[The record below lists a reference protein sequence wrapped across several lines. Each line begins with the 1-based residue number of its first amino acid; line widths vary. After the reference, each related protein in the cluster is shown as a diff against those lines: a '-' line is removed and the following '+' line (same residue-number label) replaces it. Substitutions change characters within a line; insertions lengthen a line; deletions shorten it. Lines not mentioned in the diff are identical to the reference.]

1 MSSRVLFSKA
11 GAATLRKNAR
21 LEGATR
27 MKVLFTGGGT
37 AGHINPAL
45 AAAGY
50 LRGKDPDCE
59 ILYIGNKG
67 GMEER
72 LVAKAG
78 YEIRTITISGFQ
90 RKLTPKNLVRNA
102 QTVVRMFTASAEAKK
117 LIQAFSP
124 DVCVGTGGYVSGPVI
139 REAAKLG
146 IPCVIHESNAYP
158 GVTTKML
165 AKSVK
170 TVMLA
175 VPDAKKYF
183 DSSVN
188 CTVTG
193 NPVRGEVLSA
203 EREASRKALGLD
215 DRPLVLSFGGSLG
228 ASALNRAAA
237 YLLAESAKEKKFQH
251 IHGYGQHDEKFLSE
265 LSELGFRQKEN
276 PQVRLLEYIDN
287 MPLCLSAADLVIG
300 RAGAMTLSE
309 IEAKS
314 KASILI
320 PSPNV
325 AENHQYHNAMALVR
339 RGAAEIIEEK
349 DLTGEAL
356 WNKVN
361 SILSDPQRLRTL
373 GENAGKMEILDAN
386 ERIYRVIRSAVKGS

>member
-1 MSSRVLFSKA
+1 
-11 GAATLRKNAR
+11 
-21 LEGATR
+21 

-50 LRGKDPDCE
+50 LRQKEPDAQ
-59 ILYIGNKG
+59 ILYVGNKG

-72 LVAKAG
+72 LVPQAG
-78 YEIRTITISGFQ
+78 FEIKTVHISGFQ
-90 RKLTPKNLVRNA
+90 RKLTPKNLWRNA
-102 QTVVRMFTASAEAKK
+102 QTVVRVFTATAEAKK
-117 LIQAFSP
+117 ILQEFAP

-175 VPDAKKYF
+175 VPDAKKYL
-183 DSSVN
+183 DPKAV

-193 NPVRGEVLSA
+193 NPVRGEVLA
-203 EREASRKALGLD
+203 AQREESRKALGLD

-237 YLLAESAKEKKFQH
+237 YMLAQSAKEGKYQH
-251 IHGYGQHDEKFLSE
+251 IHGYGAHDEKFLSE
-265 LSELGFRQKEN
+265 CKEFGLDLEKS
-276 PQVRLLEYIDN
+276 PQIQVLTYIDN
-287 MPLCLSAADLVIG
+287 MPQCLSAADLVIG
-300 RAGAMTLSE
+300 RAGAMTLTE
-309 IEAKS
+309 IEAKA

-325 AENHQYHNAMALVR
+325 AENHQFHNAMALVN

-349 DLTGEAL
+349 DLTGELL
-356 WNKVN
+356 WEKVQG
-361 SILSDPQRLRTL
+361 ILSDPERLRSL
-373 GENAGKMEILDAN
+373 GENAGKMETLDAN
-386 ERIYRVIRSAVKGS
+386 ERIYRVIKAAAKK

>member
-1 MSSRVLFSKA
+1 
-11 GAATLRKNAR
+11 
-21 LEGATR
+21 

-50 LRGKDPDCE
+50 LRQKEPDAQ
-59 ILYIGNKG
+59 ILYVGNKG

-72 LVAKAG
+72 LVPQAG
-78 YEIRTITISGFQ
+78 FEIKTVHISGFQ
-90 RKLTPKNLVRNA
+90 RKLTPKNLWRNA
-102 QTVVRMFTASAEAKK
+102 QTVVRVVTATAEAKK
-117 LIQAFSP
+117 ILQEFAP

-175 VPDAKKYF
+175 VPDAKKYL
-183 DSSVN
+183 DPNAV

-193 NPVRGEVLSA
+193 NPVRGEVLA
-203 EREASRKALGLD
+203 AQREESRKALGLD

-237 YLLAESAKEKKFQH
+237 YMLAQSAKEGKYQH
-251 IHGYGQHDEKFLSE
+251 IHGYGAHDEKFLSE
-265 LSELGFRQKEN
+265 CKEFGLDLEKS
-276 PQVRLLEYIDN
+276 PQIQVLTYIDN
-287 MPLCLSAADLVIG
+287 MPQCLSAADLVIG

-309 IEAKS
+309 IEAKA

-325 AENHQYHNAMALVR
+325 AENHQFHNAMALVN

-349 DLTGEAL
+349 DLTGELL
-356 WNKVN
+356 WEKVQG
-361 SILSDPQRLRTL
+361 ILSDPERLRSL
-373 GENAGKMEILDAN
+373 GENAGKMETLDAN
-386 ERIYRVIRSAVKGS
+386 ERIYRVIKAAAKK

>member
-1 MSSRVLFSKA
+1 
-11 GAATLRKNAR
+11 
-21 LEGATR
+21 

-50 LRGKDPDCE
+50 LRQKEPDAQ
-59 ILYIGNKG
+59 ILYVGNKG

-72 LVAKAG
+72 LVPQAG
-78 YEIRTITISGFQ
+78 FEIKTVHISGFQ
-90 RKLTPKNLVRNA
+90 RKLTPQKPVAQRPDRGAGVHRHGGGQEDFAGVCPGRVRGA
-102 QTVVRMFTASAEAKK
+102 PGATS
-117 LIQAFSP
+117 
-124 DVCVGTGGYVSGPVI
+124 SGPVI

-175 VPDAKKYF
+175 VPDAKKYL
-183 DSSVN
+183 DPKAV

-193 NPVRGEVLSA
+193 NPVRGEVLA
-203 EREASRKALGLD
+203 AQREESRKALGLD

-237 YLLAESAKEKKFQH
+237 YMLAQSAKEGKYQH
-251 IHGYGQHDEKFLSE
+251 IHGYGAHDEKFLSE
-265 LSELGFRQKEN
+265 CKEFGLDLEKS
-276 PQVRLLEYIDN
+276 PQIQVLTYIDN
-287 MPLCLSAADLVIG
+287 MPQCLSAADLVIG

-309 IEAKS
+309 IEAKA
-314 KASILI
+314 KASIPDPLSQRGGE
-320 PSPNV
+320 PPV
-325 AENHQYHNAMALVR
+325 PQRHGTGQPGGGGDHRGEGPD
-339 RGAAEIIEEK
+339 RGAAV
-349 DLTGEAL
+349 GEG
-356 WNKVN
+356 
-361 SILSDPQRLRTL
+361 PGHPLRPGAPPVPGGRTR
-373 GENAGKMEILDAN
+373 GKMETLDAN
-386 ERIYRVIRSAVKGS
+386 ERIYRVIKAAAKK

>member
-1 MSSRVLFSKA
+1 
-11 GAATLRKNAR
+11 
-21 LEGATR
+21 

-50 LRGKDPDCE
+50 LKHKNPGVE
-59 ILYIGNKG
+59 ILYVGNKG

-72 LVAKAG
+72 LVANAG
-78 YEIRTITISGFQ
+78 YPMRTIHISGFQ
-90 RKLTPKNLVRNA
+90 RKLSVKNIFRNA
-102 QTVVRMFTASAEAKK
+102 QTVIKVFTSTAEARRILKDFK
-117 LIQAFSP
+117 P
-124 DVCVGTGGYVSGPVI
+124 DICVGTGGYVSGPVI

-170 TVMLA
+170 AVMLA

-188 CTVTG
+188 CVVTG
-193 NPVRGEVLSA
+193 NPVRGEVLA
-203 EREASRKALGLD
+203 AGREESRKALGLD
-215 DRPLVLSFGGSLG
+215 ERPVVLSFGGSLG

-237 YLLAESAKEKKFQH
+237 HMLVQSAKEKKYQH
-251 IHGYGQHDEKFLSE
+251 IHGYGRHDESFLNE
-265 LSELGFRQKEN
+265 LRELGFDAEAN
-276 PQVRLLEYIDN
+276 PQIRLLEYIDN
-287 MPLCLSAADLVIG
+287 MPQCLAAADLVIG
-300 RAGAMTLSE
+300 RAGAMTLTE
-309 IEAKS
+309 IEAKA

-325 AENHQYHNAMALVR
+325 AENHQYHNAMALVS
-339 RGAAEIIEEK
+339 RGAAELIEEK
-349 DLTGEAL
+349 NLTGEAM
-356 WNKVN
+356 WSMVN
-361 SILSDPQRLRTL
+361 DILSDPKRLASL
-373 GENAGKMEILDAN
+373 GENAGRMEISDAN
-386 ERIYRVIRSAVKGS
+386 EQIYRVIMAAAK

>member
-1 MSSRVLFSKA
+1 
-11 GAATLRKNAR
+11 
-21 LEGATR
+21 

-50 LRGKDPDCE
+50 LRQKEPDAQ
-59 ILYIGNKG
+59 ILYVGNKG

-72 LVAKAG
+72 LVPQAG
-78 YEIRTITISGFQ
+78 FEIKTVHISGFQ
-90 RKLTPKNLVRNA
+90 RKLTPKNLWRNA
-102 QTVVRMFTASAEAKK
+102 QTVVRVFTATAEAKK
-117 LIQAFSP
+117 ILQEFAP

-175 VPDAKKYF
+175 VPDAKKYL
-183 DSSVN
+183 DPKAV

-193 NPVRGEVLSA
+193 NPVRGEVLA
-203 EREASRKALGLD
+203 AQREESRKALGLD

-237 YLLAESAKEKKFQH
+237 YMLAQSAKEGKYQH
-251 IHGYGQHDEKFLSE
+251 IHGYGAHDEKFLSE
-265 LSELGFRQKEN
+265 CKEFGLDLEKSSQI
-276 PQVRLLEYIDN
+276 QVLTYIDN
-287 MPLCLSAADLVIG
+287 MPQCLSAADLVIG

-309 IEAKS
+309 IEAKA

-325 AENHQYHNAMALVR
+325 AENHQFHNAMALVN

-356 WNKVN
+356 WEKVQG
-361 SILSDPQRLRTL
+361 ILSDPERLRSL
-373 GENAGKMEILDAN
+373 GENAGKMETLDAN
-386 ERIYRVIRSAVKGS
+386 ERIYRVIKAAAKK

>member
-1 MSSRVLFSKA
+1 M
-11 GAATLRKNAR
+11 GI
-21 LEGATR
+21 
-27 MKVLFTGGGT
+27 KVLFTGGGT

-50 LRGKDPDCE
+50 LKQREPDAQ
-59 ILYIGNKG
+59 ILYVGNKG

-72 LVAKAG
+72 LVANAG
-78 YEIRTITISGFQ
+78 YEIRTVTISGFQ
-90 RKLTPKNLVRNA
+90 RKLTPKNLARNA

-117 LIQAFSP
+117 ILREFAP

-165 AKSVK
+165 AKSVR

-175 VPDAKKYF
+175 VPDARKYF
-183 DSSVN
+183 DDSVN

-193 NPVRGEVLSA
+193 NPVRGEVLAA

-215 DRPLVLSFGGSLG
+215 ERPLILSFGGSLG

-237 YLLAESAKEKKFQH
+237 YMLAESGKEKRFQH
-251 IHGYGQHDEKFLSE
+251 IHGYGQHDEKFLEE
-265 LSELGFRQKEN
+265 LQELGFRQEEN
-276 PQVRLLEYIDN
+276 PQIRLLEYIDN
-287 MPLCLSAADLVIG
+287 MPQCLSAADLVIG

-320 PSPNV
+320 PSPNE
-325 AENHQYHNAMALVR
+325 AENHQFHNAMALVR

-349 DLTGEAL
+349 DLSGESL
-356 WNKVN
+356 WKKVTK
-361 SILSDPQRLRTL
+361 IVSDPQRLRSL

-386 ERIYRVIRSAVKGS
+386 ERIYRVIRAAGKQN

>member
-1 MSSRVLFSKA
+1 
-11 GAATLRKNAR
+11 
-21 LEGATR
+21 

-50 LRGKDPDCE
+50 LRQKEPDAQ
-59 ILYIGNKG
+59 ILYVGNKG

-72 LVAKAG
+72 LVPQAG
-78 YEIRTITISGFQ
+78 FEIKTVHISGFQ
-90 RKLTPKNLVRNA
+90 RKLTPKNLWRNA
-102 QTVVRMFTASAEAKK
+102 QTVVRVFTATAEAKK
-117 LIQAFSP
+117 ILQEFAP

-175 VPDAKKYF
+175 VPDAKKYL
-183 DSSVN
+183 DPKAV

-193 NPVRGEVLSA
+193 NPVRGEVLTA
-203 EREASRKALGLD
+203 QREESRKALGLD

-237 YLLAESAKEKKFQH
+237 YMLAQSAKEGKYQH
-251 IHGYGQHDEKFLSE
+251 IHGYGAHDEKFLSE
-265 LSELGFRQKEN
+265 CKEFGLDLEKS
-276 PQVRLLEYIDN
+276 PQIQVLTYIDN
-287 MPLCLSAADLVIG
+287 MPQCLSAADLVIG

-309 IEAKS
+309 IEAKA

-325 AENHQYHNAMALVR
+325 AENHQFHNAMALVN

-349 DLTGEAL
+349 DLTGELL
-356 WNKVN
+356 WEKVQG
-361 SILSDPQRLRTL
+361 ILSDPERLRSL
-373 GENAGKMEILDAN
+373 GENAGKMETLDAN
-386 ERIYRVIRSAVKGS
+386 ERIYRVIKAAAKK

>member
-1 MSSRVLFSKA
+1 
-11 GAATLRKNAR
+11 
-21 LEGATR
+21 

-50 LRGKDPDCE
+50 LRQKEPDAQ
-59 ILYIGNKG
+59 ILYVGNKG

-72 LVAKAG
+72 LVPQAG
-78 YEIRTITISGFQ
+78 FEIKTVHISGFQ
-90 RKLTPKNLVRNA
+90 RKLTPKNLWRNA
-102 QTVVRMFTASAEAKK
+102 QTVVRVFTSTAEAKK
-117 LIQAFSP
+117 ILQEFAP

-175 VPDAKKYF
+175 VPDAKKYL
-183 DSSVN
+183 DPKAV

-193 NPVRGEVLSA
+193 NPVRGEVMA
-203 EREASRKALGLD
+203 AQREESRKALGLD

-237 YLLAESAKEKKFQH
+237 YMLAQSAKEGKYQH
-251 IHGYGQHDEKFLSE
+251 IHGYGAHDEKFLAE
-265 LSELGFRQKEN
+265 CKEFGLDLEKS
-276 PQVRLLEYIDN
+276 PQIQVLTYIDN
-287 MPLCLSAADLVIG
+287 MPQCLSAADLVIG

-309 IEAKS
+309 IEAKA

-325 AENHQYHNAMALVR
+325 AENHQFHNAMALVN

-349 DLTGEAL
+349 DLTGELL
-356 WNKVN
+356 WEKVQG
-361 SILSDPQRLRTL
+361 ILSDPERLRSL
-373 GENAGKMEILDAN
+373 GENAGKMETLDAN
-386 ERIYRVIRSAVKGS
+386 ERIYRVIKAAAKK

>member
-1 MSSRVLFSKA
+1 
-11 GAATLRKNAR
+11 
-21 LEGATR
+21 
-27 MKVLFTGGGT
+27 
-37 AGHINPAL
+37 
-45 AAAGY
+45 
-50 LRGKDPDCE
+50 
-59 ILYIGNKG
+59 
-67 GMEER
+67 MEER
-72 LVAKAG
+72 LVPQAG
-78 YEIRTITISGFQ
+78 FEIKTVHISGFQ
-90 RKLTPKNLVRNA
+90 RKLTPKNLWRNA
-102 QTVVRMFTASAEAKK
+102 QTVVRVFTATAEAKK
-117 LIQAFSP
+117 ILQEFAP

-175 VPDAKKYF
+175 VPDAKKYL
-183 DSSVN
+183 DPKAV

-193 NPVRGEVLSA
+193 NPVRGEVLA
-203 EREASRKALGLD
+203 AQREESRKALGLD

-237 YLLAESAKEKKFQH
+237 YMLAQSAKEGKYQH
-251 IHGYGQHDEKFLSE
+251 IHGYGAHDEKFLSE
-265 LSELGFRQKEN
+265 CKEFGLDLEKS
-276 PQVRLLEYIDN
+276 PQIQVLTYIDN
-287 MPLCLSAADLVIG
+287 MPQCLSAADLVIG

-325 AENHQYHNAMALVR
+325 AENHQFHNAMALVN

-349 DLTGEAL
+349 DLTGELL
-356 WNKVN
+356 WEKVQG
-361 SILSDPQRLRTL
+361 ILSDPERLRSL
-373 GENAGKMEILDAN
+373 GENAGKMETLDAN
-386 ERIYRVIRSAVKGS
+386 ERIYRVIKAAAKK

>member
-1 MSSRVLFSKA
+1 
-11 GAATLRKNAR
+11 
-21 LEGATR
+21 

-45 AAAGY
+45 AIAGY
-50 LRGKDPDCE
+50 LKQKEPDAE
-59 ILYIGNKG
+59 LLYVGNKG

-72 LVAKAG
+72 LVANAG
-78 YEIRTITISGFQ
+78 YPMKTIHISGFQ
-90 RKLTPKNLVRNA
+90 RKLTPKNLARNA
-102 QTVVRMFTASAEAKK
+102 QTLVKVFTATAEAKK
-117 LIQAFSP
+117 IIREFAP

-165 AKSVK
+165 SKSVK
-170 TVMLA
+170 AVMLA

-183 DSSVN
+183 DPSVN

-193 NPVRGEVLSA
+193 NPVRGEVLA
-203 EREASRKALGLD
+203 AQREESRKALGLD

-228 ASALNRAAA
+228 ASALNKAAA
-237 YLLAESAKEKKFQH
+237 YMLAKSAKEGNYQH
-251 IHGYGQHDEKFLSE
+251 IHGYGAHDEKFLDE
-265 LSELGFRQKEN
+265 LKMLGFEPEKN
-276 PQVRLLEYIDN
+276 PQIRLLEYIDN
-287 MPLCLSAADLVIG
+287 MPQCLSAADLVIG
-300 RAGAMTLSE
+300 RAGAMTLTE
-309 IEAKS
+309 IEAKA

-325 AENHQYHNAMALVR
+325 AENHQFHNAMALVS

-349 DLTGEAL
+349 DLTGEKL
-356 WNKVN
+356 WAKVKK
-361 SILSDPQRLRTL
+361 ILSDPDRLNSL
-373 GENAGKMEILDAN
+373 GENAGKLEILDAS
-386 ERIYRVIRSAVKGS
+386 ERIYRTIKAACAQKRA

>member
-1 MSSRVLFSKA
+1 M
-11 GAATLRKNAR
+11 GI
-21 LEGATR
+21 
-27 MKVLFTGGGT
+27 KVLFTGGGT

-50 LRGKDPDCE
+50 LKQREPDAQ
-59 ILYIGNKG
+59 ILYVGNKG

-72 LVAKAG
+72 LVANAG
-78 YEIRTITISGFQ
+78 YEIRTVTISGFQ
-90 RKLTPKNLVRNA
+90 RKLTPKNLARNA

-117 LIQAFSP
+117 ILREFAP

-165 AKSVK
+165 AKSVR

-175 VPDAKKYF
+175 VPDTRKYF
-183 DSSVN
+183 DDSVN

-193 NPVRGEVLSA
+193 NPVRGEVLAA

-215 DRPLVLSFGGSLG
+215 ERPLILSFGGSLG

-237 YLLAESAKEKKFQH
+237 YMLAESGKEKRFQH
-251 IHGYGQHDEKFLSE
+251 IHGYGQHDEKFLEE
-265 LSELGFRQKEN
+265 LQELGFRQEEN
-276 PQVRLLEYIDN
+276 PQIRLLEYIDN
-287 MPLCLSAADLVIG
+287 MPQCLSAADLVIG

-325 AENHQYHNAMALVR
+325 AENHQFHNAMALVR

-349 DLTGEAL
+349 DLSGESL
-356 WNKVN
+356 WKKVTK
-361 SILSDPQRLRTL
+361 IVSDPQRLRSL

-386 ERIYRVIRSAVKGS
+386 ERIYRVIRAAVKQN

>member
-1 MSSRVLFSKA
+1 
-11 GAATLRKNAR
+11 
-21 LEGATR
+21 

-50 LRGKDPDCE
+50 LKSKQPDAE
-59 ILYIGNKG
+59 ILYVGNRG

-72 LVAKAG
+72 LVGAAG
-78 YEIRTITISGFQ
+78 YAMRTIHISGFQ
-90 RKLTPKNLVRNA
+90 RKLSAKNLVANA
-102 QTVVRMFTASAEAKK
+102 KTVVRVFTSTAEAKK
-117 LIQAFSP
+117 ILKQFQP

-165 AKSVK
+165 AKLVN

-175 VPDAKKYF
+175 VPDAKKHL
-183 DSSVN
+183 DAGAHCV
-188 CTVTG
+188 VTG
-193 NPVRGEVLSA
+193 NPVRGEVLAA
-203 EREASRKALGLD
+203 ERTQARKALGLD

-228 ASALNRAAA
+228 AAALNRACAVM
-237 YLLAESAKEKKFQH
+237 LAESAKRGEIQH
-251 IHGYGQHDEKFLSE
+251 IHGYGTHDEHFLEE
-265 LSELGFRQKEN
+265 LSALGFSAQDA

-287 MPLCLSAADLVIG
+287 MPQCLAAADLVIG

-349 DLTGEAL
+349 ELTGERL
-356 WNKVN
+356 WQLVQG
-361 SILSDPQRLRTL
+361 ILSDPARLSAL
-373 GENAGKMEILDAN
+373 GENAGKLEIHDAN
-386 ERIYRVIRSAVKGS
+386 ERIYQEICRAAKR

>member
-1 MSSRVLFSKA
+1 MPQA
-11 GAATLRKNAR
+11 G
-21 LEGATR
+21 
-27 MKVLFTGGGT
+27 F
-37 AGHINPAL
+37 
-45 AAAGY
+45 
-50 LRGKDPDCE
+50 E
-59 ILYIGNKG
+59 IKT
-67 GMEER
+67 
-72 LVAKAG
+72 VH
-78 YEIRTITISGFQ
+78 ISGFQ
-90 RKLTPKNLVRNA
+90 RKLTPKNLWRNA
-102 QTVVRMFTASAEAKK
+102 QTVVRVFTATAEAKK
-117 LIQAFSP
+117 ILQEFAP

-175 VPDAKKYF
+175 VPDAKKYL
-183 DSSVN
+183 DPKAV

-193 NPVRGEVLSA
+193 NPVRGEVLA
-203 EREASRKALGLD
+203 AQREESRKALGLD

-237 YLLAESAKEKKFQH
+237 YMLAQSAKEGKYQH
-251 IHGYGQHDEKFLSE
+251 IHGYGAHDEKFLSE
-265 LSELGFRQKEN
+265 CKEFGLDLEKS
-276 PQVRLLEYIDN
+276 PQIQVLTYIDN
-287 MPLCLSAADLVIG
+287 MPQCLSAADLVIG

-309 IEAKS
+309 IEAKA

-325 AENHQYHNAMALVR
+325 AENHQFHNAMALVN

-349 DLTGEAL
+349 DLTGELL
-356 WNKVN
+356 WEKVQG
-361 SILSDPQRLRTL
+361 ILSDPERLRSL
-373 GENAGKMEILDAN
+373 GENAGKMETLDAN
-386 ERIYRVIRSAVKGS
+386 ERIYRVIKAAAKK